1 MAESG
6 ALFPGGFSGW
16 IRWPRGRRACRR
28 CGRAI
33 PPGGF
38 HRART
43 GRYCSEGCAVLAR
56 MEEASQAAWAWAL
69 LESRAEPRDLHFRAQ
84 LRLAR
89 LRRVLAQ
96 WRLERRLRTG
106 RPAGRSAC
114 AWPLPVF
121 IRSRRS
127 WPRCAVVGLAL
138 ILVAWGAA
146 SGRGLQTRGTAFS
159 LAPVPPPALPASAR
173 LSPPTP
179 PGQPQLPPPTSPASA
194 EDFTQGNPSVPEI
207 AFTFDG
213 HDGATVAGEI
223 LDFLQA
229 RGARATLFLGGRFIR
244 VFPDLVRRMVAD
256 GHEIGNHLDTHPYL
270 TTYAQNRRHETLPG
284 VTREVVLGELR
295 RAEASFRALTGR
307 SMAPYWRA
315 PYGEHNGE
323 IRAWAADGGYRH
335 IGWTRRAGA
344 AEDLDTRDWVAD
356 TSSRIY
362 RSREEIVT
370 RILEFGGGRPGALNG
385 GVILMHL
392 NTHRQA
398 DRPHE
403 ALPHLLKSLQ
413 DQGYRLVTVSELLA
427 HATQRHAVVASS
439 ATPQSSAKVQAL
451 IR

>member
-1 MAESG
+1 MTEQGAHSPGLIRRQMRVLGSRRHRRSG
-6 ALFPGGFSGW
+6 GGTSWTEAARQFC
-16 IRWPRGRRACRR
+16 RDGRDLRRRLRLVLIGLRVAFLRSRLERLLQACRR
-28 CGRAI
+28 AEQR
-33 PPGGF
+33 PW
-38 HRART
+38 
-43 GRYCSEGCAVLAR
+43 VLT
-56 MEEASQAAWAWAL
+56 
-69 LESRAEPRDLHFRAQ
+69 PV
-84 LRLAR
+84 AR
-89 LRRVLAQ
+89 L
-96 WRLERRLRTG
+96 WG
-106 RPAGRSAC
+106 NG
-114 AWPLPVF
+114 
-121 IRSRRS
+121 SR
-127 WPRCAVVGLAL
+127 PRCAATGLLL
-138 ILVAWGAA
+138 ILVAWPAA
-146 SGRGLQTRGTAFS
+146 GGRSPEIRAMAPALSTAPAVRATLVIPAPS
-159 LAPVPPPALPASAR
+159 SIAPVPQYVP
-173 LSPPTP
+173 
-179 PGQPQLPPPTSPASA
+179 PASA
-194 EDFTQGNPSVPEI
+194 EDFARGNRSMPEI

-213 HDGATVAGEI
+213 HDGANVAGEI

-427 HATQRHAVVASS
+427 HAAQRQAVVASS

>member
-1 MAESG
+1 MRALGSRRHRRSG
-6 ALFPGGFSGW
+6 DGIHWTEAVREFCQDGRDLPRRVRLVLIGLRVAFL
-16 IRWPRGRRACRR
+16 RWRLDRLLQACRR
-28 CGRAI
+28 
-33 PPGGF
+33 
-38 HRART
+38 
-43 GRYCSEGCAVLAR
+43 
-56 MEEASQAAWAWAL
+56 
-69 LESRAEPRDLHFRAQ
+69 AEQRPWVFTPV
-84 LRLAR
+84 AR
-89 LRRVLAQ
+89 LWGNGFR
-96 WRLERRLRTG
+96 
-106 RPAGRSAC
+106 
-114 AWPLPVF
+114 
-121 IRSRRS
+121 
-127 WPRCAVVGLAL
+127 PRCAATGLLL
-138 ILVAWGAA
+138 ILVAWPAA
-146 SGRGLQTRGTAFS
+146 GGRSPEIRAMAPALSTAPAVRATLVIPAPS
-159 LAPVPPPALPASAR
+159 SIAPVPQYVP
-173 LSPPTP
+173 
-179 PGQPQLPPPTSPASA
+179 PASA
-194 EDFTQGNPSVPEI
+194 EDFARGNRSMPEI

-213 HDGATVAGEI
+213 HDGANVAGEI

-385 GVILMHL
+385 GIILMHL

-403 ALPHLLKSLQ
+403 ALPHLLKSLH